1 MHRTLAGYGCDSYAA
16 SVMLL
21 LAHSYGYDK
30 YGYDKYGYDK
40 YGYDK
45 YGYGKDSYHKDGYDR
60 YRLTVHL
67 RLLISDRAPAALVAA
82 FVNV

>member
-1 MHRTLAGYGCDSYAA
+1 MVVIGYGCDSQRDAA
-16 SVMLL
+16 CFLVL

-60 YRLTVHL
+60 CGLTVLL
-67 RLLISDRAPAALVAA
+67 RADI
-82 FVNV
+82 